1 MQKQEQKNTANDSI
15 FGLLAASF
23 IGPAFGAGVGEVW
36 QSAEIAS
43 EIYTD
48 RYQPQTAAKKS
59 GPFTLGA
66 KNTLG
71 STFGQSVMNPA
82 AAPAEA
88 HPAADLYY
96 HKLAAFQMNRRH
108 APRLA
113 A

>member
-15 FGLLAASF
+15 FGLLAATM

-36 QSAEIAS
+36 QAAEIAS

-48 RYQPQTAAKKS
+48 RYQQPAAKKTA
-59 GPFTLGA
+59 PFTLGV
-66 KNTLG
+66 KNSLG
-71 STFGQSVMNPA
+71 GTFGQSVMNTTP
-82 AAPAEA
+82 APAEA
-88 HPAADLYY
+88 NPAADLYY